1 MIPLVTDAALTR
13 AISTQRMLEA
23 GQDYW
28 QRGRVG
34 ELHLEDGQGVV
45 QAAVTGSARLPY
57 QVELRFRP
65 DAVIAIC
72 TCPVG
77 IGCKHA
83 AAVLLALQAR
93 QGARQPPHAVSPVRE
108 KGALAARSPTLLATD
123 LLPTSLAQWATAM
136 KPLVERHGATAP
148 PASRAIIYVV
158 RVQALVGNMRLSKKR
173 PLASLTTP
181 GCALRLFV
189 EALDIGLDE
198 DGNPVGSG
206 ARAQPAGLYGG
217 YAPPAHVTDEDRL
230 ILQRLQMRIGDTDHE
245 GCLTGVGGADLFERI
260 LATGRARWGTA
271 RGVSMHRQVSRKTM
285 LDWIHDDLGRTRLSV
300 RDVPVDSVAI
310 VLAPPALIDA
320 GTGAVV
326 SLDFDMPPAMA
337 EHLLRLP
344 PVDAEAVATLA
355 ARWRDLVPAHVP
367 PPLAPT
373 VRDLGPV
380 TPVPVLSLRMDK
392 VTMQPWHGGHYRYS
406 SKMQVPCALARLTFD
421 YAGTIVDATTAEQT
435 VLVRDANGLVRF
447 SREAD
452 DENDAIM
459 RLILAGLIPLF
470 DFEEAEPAPRQEW
483 DHAPGLPAT
492 AEDFTPFLI
501 YDADTLRAEG
511 WRIEVA
517 TDFPLRVISVEA
529 ADMSAAVV
537 PSGIDWFDI
546 TLGADVDGERVDL
559 VPALRRMLATVNA
572 DELEA
577 LGSDLAE
584 EDDVIPVAL
593 GDGKVVAMKAVSVLP
608 MLRALMILA
617 ANDTGPATTG
627 SRSGFSR
634 LDLGLLGAIEAVT
647 PGMTWTGAEPLR
659 RLAREL
665 TQLRLAPTPLPPD
678 FEATLRPYQQTG
690 FDWLEALARAGLGGL
705 LADDMGLGK
714 TVQTLAHI
722 VSQKTAGALDGPVLI
737 VAPTSVLPNW
747 QAEIARFAPTL
758 TVLLLHGS
766 SRHDRHDTIRAHDIV
781 LTSYPLLVRD
791 KDVLTREAFGLVVFD
806 EAHVLKNPRTAGHA
820 AARKLTATRHIAL
833 SGTPVENQLTDVWA
847 LFEFIVPGLLGNQ
860 RDFVRMYR
868 TPIEKHG
875 DSEARTRL
883 ARKLKPFML
892 RRTKDAVAIDLPAK
906 SVLPVMVAPGAA
918 QMALHESQRILMQ
931 QRVRDE
937 IARVGLMRAQIIM
950 LTALTRL
957 RQVCCDPRLLPGQ
970 GTKPP
975 PSAKL
980 ERLLELLDE
989 LIAEGRRIILFSQFT
1004 SMLDLIKP
1012 ELDRRHHGW
1021 VELTGKSRDR
1031 KTPVAR
1037 FQQGEVPLILVSLKA
1052 GGTGLNLT
1060 TADTVIL
1067 YDPWWNPAVEAQAI
1081 DRAHRIGQSKPVFVY
1096 RMIATGTIEEKI
1108 LILQQRKA
1116 ALADTL
1122 WSEDAASP
1130 AHLTEDDIAFLLG

>member
-23 GQDYW
+23 GRDYW
-28 QRGRVG
+28 RRGRVG
-34 ELHLEDGQGVV
+34 DLHLEDSESVV
-45 QAAVTGSARLPY
+45 QAAVAGSARSPY
-57 QVELRFRP
+57 QVELRFRS

-72 TCPVG
+72 TCPVR

-83 AAVLLALQAR
+83 AAVLFALQAR
-93 QGARQPPHAVSPVRE
+93 QGAGQPPRAVPTVRE
-108 KGALAARSPTLLATD
+108 GGAVVARSSTLLATD
-123 LLPTSLAQWATAM
+123 LLPTSIAQWATAM
-136 KPLVERHGATAP
+136 KPLAERHGAAAP
-148 PASRAIIYVV
+148 SALRAIMYVV
-158 RVQALVGNMRLSKKR
+158 RVQAMVGNMRLSKKR
-173 PLASLTTP
+173 PLLSLTTP

-198 DGNPVGSG
+198 DRNPLGNG
-206 ARAQPAGLYGG
+206 AKAQPAGLYGG
-217 YAPPAHVTDEDRL
+217 YANPAHMTDDDQIILRRL
-230 ILQRLQMRIGDTDHE
+230 HMRIGDTDHE

-260 LATGRARWGTA
+260 LATGRARWATA
-271 RGVSMHRQVSRKTM
+271 RGVPLHRHVAKKAM
-285 LDWIHDDLGRTRLSV
+285 LEWVHDDLGRTRLSV
-300 RDVPVDSVAI
+300 QDVPADSVAV
-310 VLAPPALIDA
+310 VLAPPALIDT
-320 GTGAVV
+320 GSGAVAP
-326 SLDFDMPPAMA
+326 LDFDVSPAMA

-344 PVDAEAVATLA
+344 PVDADVVAALSS
-355 ARWRDLVPAHVP
+355 RWRDLVPGHVP
-367 PPLAPT
+367 PPIAPT
-373 VRDLGPV
+373 VRDLGTV
-380 TPVPVLSLRMDK
+380 TPVPVLSLCMDK
-392 VTMQPWHGGHYRYS
+392 VTMQTWHGGRYRYS
-406 SKMQVPCALARLTFD
+406 GKMQVPSALARLTFD
-421 YAGTIVDATTAEQT
+421 YGGKIVEGSTAEQT
-435 VLVRDANGLVRF
+435 VLVRDADGLVRF
-447 SREAD
+447 SRDPGA
-452 DENDAIM
+452 ENDAM
-459 RLILAGLIPLF
+459 ERLFLNGLTPLF
-470 DFEEAEPAPRQEW
+470 EFEEAEPAPRQEW
-483 DHAPGLPAT
+483 DHAPGLPAR

-517 TDFPLRVISVEA
+517 KDFPLRFIEVDA
-529 ADMSAAVV
+529 ADLSAAVI

-546 TLGADVDGERVDL
+546 TLGANVEGERVDL
-559 VPALRRMLATVNA
+559 VPALRRMLATIDA

-577 LGSDLAE
+577 LGSNLAE

-593 GDGKVVAMKAVSVLP
+593 GDGKVVAIKAASVLP
-608 MLRALMILA
+608 MLRALMMLA
-617 ANDTGPATTG
+617 TNDKAAGTTG
-627 SRSGFSR
+627 SRPGFSK
-634 LDLGLLGAIEAVT
+634 LDLGLLSAVEAAAS
-647 PGMTWTGAEPLR
+647 GMLWTGAEPLR
-659 RLAREL
+659 RLASEL
-665 TQLRLAPTPLPPD
+665 TQLRLAPTPLPPG

-690 FDWLEALARAGLGGL
+690 LDWLEALARAGLGGL

-722 VSQKTAGALDGPVLI
+722 LSQKSTGTINGPVLI

-747 QAEIARFAPTL
+747 QAEIARFAPAV
-758 TVLLLHGS
+758 TVLLLHGA
-766 SRHDRHDTIRAHDIV
+766 SRHDRHDMIGAHDIV

-791 KDVLTREAFGLVVFD
+791 EDVLTAEAFGLVVFD

-820 AARKLTATRHIAL
+820 AARKLTAARRIAL
-833 SGTPVENQLTDVWA
+833 SGTPVENQLTDVWS
-847 LFEFIVPGLLGNQ
+847 LFELIVPGLLGNQ

-875 DSEARTRL
+875 DSEARARL

-892 RRTKDAVAIDLPAK
+892 RRTKDAVAVDLPAK
-906 SVLPVMVAPGAA
+906 SVLPVMVAQGAA

-937 IARVGLMRAQIIM
+937 IARVGLMRAQIMM

-989 LIAEGRRIILFSQFT
+989 LIAEGRRIIVFSQFT

-1012 ELDRRHHGW
+1012 ELDRRHHAW

-1037 FQQGEVPLILVSLKA
+1037 FQEGEVPLILVSLKA

-1108 LILQQRKA
+1108 LTLQQRKA

-1130 AHLTEDDIAFLLG
+1130 AHLTEDDIYFLLG

>member
-1 MIPLVTDAALTR
+1 MIPLVTDTALTR

-45 QAAVTGSARLPY
+45 QAAVLGSARSPY

-93 QGARQPPHAVSPVRE
+93 QGARQPPHAVSTVRAE
-108 KGALAARSPTLLATD
+108 GVLVARSPSKLATD
-123 LLPTSLAQWATAM
+123 LLPTPLAQWATAM
-136 KPLVERHGATAP
+136 KPLADRHGATAP

-198 DGNPVGSG
+198 DGNPLGNG

-217 YAPPAHVTDEDRL
+217 YATPAHVTDEDRL
-230 ILQRLQMRIGDTDHE
+230 ILRRLQMRIGDTDHE
-245 GCLTGVGGADLFERI
+245 GCLTGVGGADLFDRI
-260 LATGRARWGTA
+260 LATGRARWATA
-271 RGVSMHRQVSRKTM
+271 RGVSLHRQVSRKIM

-300 RDVPVDSVAI
+300 RDVPVDSVAV

-320 GTGAVV
+320 GSGAVV

-344 PVDAEAVATLA
+344 PVDADAVATLA
-355 ARWRDLVPAHVP
+355 ARWRDLVPAHVAP
-367 PPLAPT
+367 PVAPT
-373 VRDLGPV
+373 VRDLGTVAPIS
-380 TPVPVLSLRMDK
+380 VLSLCMDK
-392 VTMQPWHGGHYRYS
+392 VTMQTWHNGHYRYS
-406 SKMQVPCALARLTFD
+406 GKMQVPCALARLTFD

-447 SREAD
+447 SRDPDE
-452 DENDAIM
+452 ENDAMM

-483 DHAPGLPAT
+483 DHAPELPARP
-492 AEDFTPFLI
+492 EDFTPFLI
-501 YDADTLRAEG
+501 YDADSLRAEG

-517 TDFPLRVISVEA
+517 TDFALRIIPVEA
-529 ADMSAAVV
+529 ADLSAAVV

-546 TLGADVDGERVDL
+546 TLGANVDGERVDL
-559 VPALRRMLATVNA
+559 VPALRRMLATIDA
-572 DELEA
+572 DELET

-593 GDGKVVAMKAVSVLP
+593 GDGKVVAMKAASVLP

-617 ANDTGPATTG
+617 ANDPAPATTG

-634 LDLGLLGAIEAVT
+634 LDLGLLGAIEAAT
-647 PGMTWTGAEPLR
+647 PGMAWTGAEPLR

-665 TQLRLAPTPLPPD
+665 TQLRLAPTPLPAG

-820 AARKLTATRHIAL
+820 AARKLTATRQIAL
-833 SGTPVENQLTDVWA
+833 SGTPVENQLTDVWS
-847 LFEFIVPGLLGNQ
+847 LFELIVPGLLGNQ
-860 RDFVRMYR
+860 RDFVRTYR

-875 DSEARTRL
+875 DREARGRL

-892 RRTKDAVAIDLPAK
+892 RRTKDAVAVDLPAK
-906 SVLPVMVAPGAA
+906 SILPVMVAPGAA

-937 IARVGLMRAQIIM
+937 IARVGLMRAQILM

-970 GTKPP
+970 GAKPP

-1012 ELDRRHHGW
+1012 ELDRRHHAW

-1108 LILQQRKA
+1108 LTLQQRKA